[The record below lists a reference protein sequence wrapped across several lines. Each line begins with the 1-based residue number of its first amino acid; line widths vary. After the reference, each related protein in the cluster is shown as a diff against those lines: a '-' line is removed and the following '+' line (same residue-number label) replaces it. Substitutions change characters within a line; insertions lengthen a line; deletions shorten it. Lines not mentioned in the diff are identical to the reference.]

1 MARGERVKK
10 PWRLSTLDNYF
21 IDDRAATVDRDPEA
35 NFVPSVTQY
44 ADDEYKVLQLPANP
58 RGRPKRVTETA
69 RISQRQASK
78 KAKERTSML
87 YEEYG
92 QPTDEDEVSSEDSP
106 VKGQIAEKQAE
117 VFVAT
122 IRPCQPAATYS
133 PTQKPSFVSMSRQAP
148 SSCTPDALTEVS
160 TSGKAGRKRGAETN
174 AAAPR
179 KRARR
184 NLLQDREDLSDDRE
198 VTLGREIVG
207 KTSNDIAEVDKVEE
221 VIHVA
226 VAPMT
231 QAAPASAAPSQ
242 PTLLEAPVPVANRSG
257 AIAGHSGK
265 VPRHHNTDNTG
276 TSVKSRSASIESRI
290 NSISLQWGQVEEI
303 IVHERFVNTA
313 YLAVAGLRSS
323 IVDDLA
329 REFGIIDYADI
340 TDHLNEIRRN
350 EHEGARVEAARG
362 LGRVVM
368 NRMIVGIKS
377 E

>member
-1 MARGERVKK
+1 MTRQERVK
-10 PWRLSTLDNYF
+10 PWYLGSLDNYF

-35 NFVPSVTQY
+35 NFVPGVAQY
-44 ADDEYKVLQLPANP
+44 ADDEYKSLQLPPNP
-58 RGRPKRVTETA
+58 RGRPKDTTRPSRA
-69 RISQRQASK
+69 SQRQASK

-106 VKGQIAEKQAE
+106 VKSQSAEKETE

-122 IRPCQPAATYS
+122 IRPCQPTATYS
-133 PTQKPSFVSMSRQAP
+133 PTQKTSSVSMTRQAP
-148 SSCTPDALTEVS
+148 SSCTPYALTES
-160 TSGKAGRKRGAETN
+160 SSSGKAGRKRGAETKT
-174 AAAPR
+174 AAKR

-184 NLLQDREDLSDDRE
+184 SLLQDRQDLSEDRE
-198 VTLGREIVG
+198 VTLGREIVA

-226 VAPMT
+226 VASMT

-242 PTLLEAPVPVANRSG
+242 PTPLEAPGPVESQSG
-257 AIAGHSGK
+257 AIPGHGGK
-265 VPRHHNTDNTG
+265 APRHHKTDNSG
-276 TSVKSRSASIESRI
+276 TSIESRSASVESRI
-290 NSISLQWGQVEEI
+290 SSISLQWAQVEEI
-303 IVHERFVNTA
+303 IVHERFVNA
-313 YLAVAGLRSS
+313 AHLAVPGLRSS

-329 REFGIIDYADI
+329 RELGIIDYADI

-350 EHEGARVEAARG
+350 PHEGARVEAARA
-362 LGRVVM
+362 LGRAIM
-368 NRMIVGIKS
+368 DRMIVGIKS